1 MENDTELITITIDA
15 DLKSKVEEIIRP
27 MGITLEQLIVRFL
40 HWCVDEPEE
49 AIAYLKKAQEEQA
62 KELHHD

>member
-1 MENDTELITITIDA
+1 MEDDTELITITIDA

-49 AIAYLKKAQEEQA
+49 AIAYLKKAQEEQSKA
-62 KELHHD
+62 LHHD